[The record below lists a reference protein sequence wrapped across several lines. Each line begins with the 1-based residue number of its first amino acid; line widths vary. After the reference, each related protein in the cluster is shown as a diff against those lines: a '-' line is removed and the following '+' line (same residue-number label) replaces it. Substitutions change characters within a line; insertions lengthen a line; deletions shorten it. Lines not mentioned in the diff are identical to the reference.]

1 MPAVLLAGLEFRS
14 WLFAVCGERR
24 VWLWLGEVRE
34 AMVVLR
40 PIEEV
45 SAEGGGGRL
54 ERMCE
59 EGRMEA
65 RQRKHS
71 PVP

>member
-1 MPAVLLAGLEFRS
+1 MEWLLGL
-14 WLFAVCGERR
+14 
-24 VWLWLGEVRE
+24 

-40 PIEEV
+40 GRLASV
-45 SAEGGGGRL
+45 GADGGGGSDNECKDEL
-54 ERMCE
+54 
-59 EGRMEA
+59 GRSEA

>member
-1 MPAVLLAGLEFRS
+1 MLLLLKKF
-14 WLFAVCGERR
+14 L
-24 VWLWLGEVRE
+24 LGELGLW
-34 AMVVLR
+34 MVVLR
-40 PIEEV
+40 PIPSV
-45 SAEGGGGRL
+45 SALGGGGRFASIV
-54 ERMCE
+54 EEE